1 MSLVDVHLV
10 VASPYEGLYCFQ
22 ELMDYDLSRVLY
34 NPLQFLEFHVSL
46 FTYQI
51 LCGVKYIHSA
61 GVVHRDLKPGNI
73 LVSNRGNLKIC
84 DFGLARA
91 LGGSNEFATEP
102 ITNYV
107 ATRWYRSP
115 ELILRSSRYG
125 KPVDMWAIGCIVAEF
140 YGRQPLM
147 PGKNLSHQFQE
158 IIKYLGSPPEEFTKR
173 TSWKSQHSERQPVSW
188 KDIYPYA
195 SDAGCDFIKKLL
207 QWLPKDRMNIDEAL
221 AHQFVESARD
231 LTKEPTCREE
241 FQFGKEENET
251 NFQVL
256 QQLLQ
261 HEVKAFQVE
270 RCSGQDDPWP

>member
-1 MSLVDVHLV
+1 MSLIDCHLV
-10 VASPYEGLYCFQ
+10 LDSPYEGLYCFQ

-34 NPLQFLEFHVSL
+34 NPIQFLEFHVSH

-73 LVSNRGNLKIC
+73 LVSNRGILKIC

-91 LGGSNEFATEP
+91 IGGSNEFAAEP

-125 KPVDMWAIGCIVAEF
+125 KPVDMWAIGCIVTEF

-147 PGKNLSHQFQE
+147 PGKSLTHQLQE
-158 IIKYLGSPPEEFTKR
+158 IIKYLGTPPEEFTR
-173 TSWKSQHSERQPVSW
+173 HRDWKLQYYRRAPVAW
-188 KDIYPYA
+188 KTIYPYA
-195 SDAGCDFIKKLL
+195 SEAGCNFIDKLL
-207 QWLPKDRMNIDEAL
+207 RWLPKNRMTIEEAL
-221 AHQFVESARD
+221 AHNFVSQVREPG
-231 LTKEPTCREE
+231 KEPRCREE
-241 FQFGKEENET
+241 FKFGLEEYEKD
-251 NFQVL
+251 FAAL
-256 QQLLQ
+256 QDLLND
-261 HEVKAFQVE
+261 EVSAFQIE
-270 RCSGQDDPWP
+270 RCDGYDEPWS